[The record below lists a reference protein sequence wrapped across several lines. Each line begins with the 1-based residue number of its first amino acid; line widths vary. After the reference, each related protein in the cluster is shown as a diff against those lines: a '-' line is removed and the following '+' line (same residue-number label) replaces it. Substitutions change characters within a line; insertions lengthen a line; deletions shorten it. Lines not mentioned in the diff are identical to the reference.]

1 MPDNPDTG
9 RTDTAAPAPPAP
21 APTPAVTGPHHAEP
35 TLAHLRKIGEHNV
48 AALHDAARALIG
60 CVREDGLVFT
70 AGAGHSLAGV
80 MESFYR
86 AGGLAAVRP
95 LYHPDLL
102 PLHGAVASTA
112 TERTSGLAARVLDEA
127 AFRGGRD
134 ALVVFSNS
142 GVNPYPVELA
152 ATASAAGSTV
162 IAVTS
167 PLASADAPLR
177 AGTTLA
183 AQAGIVLDT
192 LVPGGDASYPP
203 AAPVTA
209 PLSSLANA
217 YLWNMLLVE
226 LHDAAQREGVELPV
240 WRSANTIGGDEANK
254 ANLAHYG
261 ARVPGLT

>member
-1 MPDNPDTG
+1 MPDNPGTG
-9 RTDTAAPAPPAP
+9 RPEATSTATPPP
-21 APTPAVTGPHHAEP
+21 EPTRAVTGPHHAEP
-35 TLAHLRKIGEHNV
+35 TLAHLRAIGEHNA
-48 AALHDAARALIG
+48 AALRGAAEALLD
-60 CVREDGLVFT
+60 CVRADGLVFT

-102 PLHGAVASTA
+102 PLHGAVASTN
-112 TERTSGLAARVLDEA
+112 TERTSGLAREVLAEA
-127 AFRGGRD
+127 GFRGGRD

-152 ATASAAGSTV
+152 VAAAEAGSV
-162 IAVTS
+162 VVAITS

-192 LVPGGDASYPP
+192 LVPGGDASYPV
-203 AAPVTA
+203 AEPVTA
-209 PLSSLANA
+209 PLSSLSNV

-226 LHDAAQREGVELPV
+226 LHDAAQRAEVPLPV
-240 WRSANTIGGDEANK
+240 WRSANTVGGDEANK
-254 ANLAHYG
+254 ANLQHYG
-261 ARVPGLT
+261 ARVPGLV

>member
-1 MPDNPDTG
+1 MSDN
-9 RTDTAAPAPPAP
+9 
-21 APTPAVTGPHHAEP
+21 GPVHAEQ
-35 TLAHLRKIGEHNV
+35 TLEHLRRIGTHN
-48 AALHDAARALIG
+48 AANLRAAADRLFAAVRA
-60 CVREDGLVFT
+60 DGLVFT

-102 PLHGAVASTA
+102 PLHGAVASTR
-112 TERTSGLAARVLDEA
+112 TERRSGLAEEVLTA
-127 AFRGGRD
+127 AGFRGGAD

-152 ATASAAGSTV
+152 ELARAAGSV
-162 IAVTS
+162 VVAITS
-167 PLASADAPLR
+167 PAASAEAPKR

-183 AQAGIVLDT
+183 EEAEIVLNT
-192 LVPGGDASYPP
+192 EVPGGDASYPA
-203 AAPVTA
+203 AAPITA

-217 YLWNMLLVE
+217 FLWNMLLVQMYN
-226 LHDAAQREGVELPV
+226 LAAAAGIELPV
-240 WRSANTIGGDEANK
+240 WRSSNTIGGDEANA

-261 ARVPGLT
+261 ERVPGLR